1 MAFRV
6 LFRAQFLKATEKLTL
21 SNAARGLS
29 SPPTRADRSPSTGRC
44 HSTPIARVIVS
55 RYFDLPA
62 TILIVV
68 DDGIPH
74 EKDQPI
80 AYELKG
86 ALSYRKC
93 GA

>member
-1 MAFRV
+1 M
-6 LFRAQFLKATEKLTL
+6 
-21 SNAARGLS
+21 
-29 SPPTRADRSPSTGRC
+29 
-44 HSTPIARVIVS
+44 IVS

-68 DDGIPH
+68 DHGIPH

-86 ALSYRKC
+86 AGQGQGKWIRPARRRCRIEYVDRESGEQAARALPRARLAKL
-93 GA
+93 

>member
-1 MAFRV
+1 MLHAACLPR
-6 LFRAQFLKATEKLTL
+6 LRA
-21 SNAARGLS
+21 
-29 SPPTRADRSPSTGRC
+29 PTARSPSTGRC